1 MFEDDLEKEGVCMV
15 TVIVP
20 IYNVENYLDQ
30 CIGSIVNQTYTN
42 LEILLL
48 DDGSTDHS
56 LEKCIQWKEKDSR
69 IQVIHKE
76 NEGQGPT
83 RNYGIRI
90 ARGEFVI
97 FVDSDDWLA
106 NNYIETLY
114 EQIIQSDS
122 DMAACNCKSIWMLT
136 GVEVEDLSGYRC
148 AVLNKQGIIRFGI
161 PSPNCRIF
169 RKELLDR
176 IVMPAIP
183 YEDLA
188 VFSSIVIESKSI
200 SGVNQGLYYYR
211 CDREGSTTNRESSL
225 KYYVDAL
232 RISYE
237 YMNTHHLIGEYYSA
251 MRDQA
256 VFHLASGL
264 RVCKQK
270 YAKSYEGLKKEFR
283 NFLDKYYPDWNN
295 RFKKRYVIFGSY
307 MLSKMLDD
315 ILKSVPEDFLGIDEQ
330 NHYYVSKYNFS
341 TVVATMFHHEE
352 CDSVKHTNPY
362 REKMLNAELKNE
374 LLKELEESY
383 ADYVL
388 LDFLEDRYG
397 LIETKVGL
405 VTDSELIHEVD
416 SPFEVVDYIGIEDD
430 RYQGLW
436 EDSCLKLIQILREK
450 YQPEQVI
457 LVENYLAE
465 SFGDYNMTRE
475 YKEVEQIRKINRQI
489 EAHYSFFKK
498 NAPEYIVIQADERNN
513 CFTDQKF
520 RHGVHPWHYNYEYQ
534 IIIENKILDYL

>member
-1 MFEDDLEKEGVCMV
+1 MV

-20 IYNVENYLDQ
+20 IYNVEDYLDQ
-30 CIGSIVNQTYTN
+30 CIDSIVNQTYTN

-83 RNYGIRI
+83 RNYGVSI
-90 ARGEFVI
+90 AKGEFVVFI
-97 FVDSDDWLA
+97 DSDDWVA

-114 EQIIQSDS
+114 EEIIQSDS
-122 DMAACNCKSIWMLT
+122 DIVACNCKSIWMVT
-136 GVEVEDLSGYRC
+136 GIEVEDLSGYRC

-161 PSPNCRIF
+161 PSPACRIF
-169 RKELLDR
+169 RKKLLDR
-176 IVMPAIP
+176 INMPTIP

-188 VFSSIVIESKSI
+188 VFSSIVTESKGI
-200 SGVNQGLYYYR
+200 SGVNKGLYYYR
-211 CDREGSTTNRESSL
+211 CDREGSTTNKESSL

-237 YMNTHHLIGEYYSA
+237 YMNTHHLVSQYYTA

-264 RVCKQK
+264 HACKQK
-270 YAKSYEGLKKEFR
+270 YAKSYDGLQKEFR

-295 RFKKRYVIFGSY
+295 RFKKRYIILGSY
-307 MLSKMLDD
+307 MLGKMLDD

-330 NHYYVSKYNFS
+330 NHYNVSKYNFS
-341 TVVATMFHHEE
+341 TVVATMSHHEE
-352 CDSVKHTNPY
+352 CESVKHTNPY
-362 REKMLNAELKNE
+362 REKMLNAELKNGF
-374 LLKELEESY
+374 LKEIEEGS

-388 LDFLEDRYG
+388 LDFLEDRYS

-405 VTDSELIHEVD
+405 VTNSELIHEVD

-430 RYQGLW
+430 RYQELW
-436 EDSCLKLIQILREK
+436 EDRCLKLIQILREK
-450 YQPEQVI
+450 YRPGQVI

-489 EAHYSFFKK
+489 EAHYTFFKE
-498 NAPEYIVIQADERNN
+498 NAPEYIVIQADDRNT
-513 CFTDQKF
+513 CFTDHKF
-520 RHGVHPWHYNYEYQ
+520 RHGVFPWHYNYEYQ
-534 IIIENKILDYL
+534 IIVENKILDYL